1 MYQTVN
7 ILSDFDKYQIVNKFS
22 SFDIN
27 QTISYSSDSDIIFV
41 TTNYKLNL
49 QEVNDDSCKSWKSRN
64 WTRSCLTSWQL
75 WEMRRKI

>member
-27 QTISYSSDSDIIFV
+27 QTISYSSDSYIIFV
-41 TTNYKLNL
+41 TTDYKLNF
-49 QEVNDDSCKSWKSRN
+49 QEAYDDSYKS
-64 WTRSCLTSWQL
+64 
-75 WEMRRKI
+75 

>member
-27 QTISYSSDSDIIFV
+27 QTISYSSDSNIIFV
-41 TTNYKLNL
+41 TTDYKLNF
-49 QEVNDDSCKSWKSRN
+49 QEAYDDSYKS
-64 WTRSCLTSWQL
+64 
-75 WEMRRKI
+75 